1 MTFLFVKPLM
11 RFGEGVRADWKSSR
25 LYVVAKRTLI
35 ASIVSLFVSFA
46 NILALTIFE
55 GRERG
60 VICLTCCTIDV
71 LVNVVTIHWVT
82 TNGTSKTSKD
92 TMVTTN
98 LNTSTQRNNDTSAHE
113 TEPTTESDGKDHHS
127 HFAKYVQQDQKQF
140 DPIMDDDAVPTY
152 DDAIMLKN
160 INTRSYEHKDLDEDF
175 VSDSRSSSI
184 QESQSSR
191 RSLTKK

>member
-11 RFGEGVRADWKSSR
+11 RLGESVRADWKSSR
-25 LYVVAKRTLI
+25 LHLVAKRTLI

-46 NILALTIFE
+46 NVLALTIFN

-71 LVNVVTIHWVT
+71 LVNVITIHWVT
-82 TNGTSKTSKD
+82 TNGTSKTTKD
-92 TMVTTN
+92 TMITSN
-98 LNTSTQRNNDTSAHE
+98 LNTSTQRNDTNAHE
-113 TEPTTESDGKDHHS
+113 MEATTEGDGKDHHL
-127 HFAKYVQQDQKQF
+127 HFAKYVEQDQKKQQRQLHH
-140 DPIMDDDAVPTY
+140 MDDAVPAY
-152 DDAIMLKN
+152 DDAVMLK
-160 INTRSYEHKDLDEDF
+160 RYEHKDLDEEF
-175 VSDSRSSSI
+175 VSDSRSASI